1 MGERECLAPS
11 CSTDGKGEPMATILI
26 LDDRNTNRKILAQ
39 LAISVEPGVAVTS
52 VASGEEGLAA
62 ARLKAPDLVFSD
74 FNMPGMNGAEFVAAF
89 RKLNGCTDVPVI
101 VVTAYE
107 DREHRYRA
115 LEAGATD
122 FLASPVDHHEFVVR
136 ARNLL
141 ALRRQSLARQA
152 AERANAAKTAFL
164 ANMSHELRTPLN
176 AIIGFSEIMQTE
188 LHGPLGNMKYKDYS
202 NDIGRSARHLR
213 EVIQNIL
220 DVARIEEGKFDVER
234 NLVGMPI
241 VLEEAARMVRPEAE
255 RAKLNFDFAVP
266 GDLPYVLGDKTKLTQ
281 AFLNLMSNAVKF
293 TPAGGAVS
301 IAAHKDSDT
310 VEITVGDTGIG
321 MAPEE
326 IPIALARFGQVSGDP
341 YKKKYQGAGLGL
353 PIAAGIIQA
362 HRGEL
367 LIDSAKGRGT
377 RMTVRLP
384 AAAAVLETIQ

>member
-1 MGERECLAPS
+1 
-11 CSTDGKGEPMATILI
+11 MADILI

-39 LAISVEPGVAVTS
+39 LAMSVEPGVNVRSCALGVD
-52 VASGEEGLAA
+52 AIEAA
-62 ARLKAPDLVFSD
+62 KAKPPDLVFSD

-89 RKLNGCTDVPVI
+89 RKLPGCVDVPVI

-176 AIIGFSEIMQTE
+176 AIIGFSEIMQIE
-188 LHGPLGNMKYKDYS
+188 LYGPLGDAKYKDYS
-202 NDIGRSARHLR
+202 NDIARSARHLR

-234 NLVGMPI
+234 ALVGVPI
-241 VLEEAARMVRPEAE
+241 ILEDAARMIRPEAE
-255 RAKLNFDFAVP
+255 RAKLAFDYAVP
-266 GDLPYVLGDKTKLTQ
+266 VDLPYVLGDKTKLTQ
-281 AFLNLMSNAVKF
+281 AFINLIANAVKF
-293 TPAGGAVS
+293 TPAGGSVS
-301 IAAHKDSDT
+301 VAAHKEHDMVS
-310 VEITVGDTGIG
+310 VIVGDTGIG
-321 MAPEE
+321 MSPEE

-341 YKKKYQGAGLGL
+341 YKKKYQGTGLGL

-384 AAAAVLETIQ
+384 AAGTVLSALQ

>member
-1 MGERECLAPS
+1 
-11 CSTDGKGEPMATILI
+11 MATILI

-39 LAISVEPGVAVTS
+39 LAMSVEAGVAVR
-52 VASGEEGLAA
+52 ACAGGPEGLDSAKAA
-62 ARLKAPDLVFSD
+62 PPDLVFSD

-89 RKLNGCTDVPVI
+89 RKLPGCVDVPVI

-188 LHGPLGNMKYKDYS
+188 LHGPLGNAKYKDYS

-213 EVIQNIL
+213 EVIQNVL

-234 NLVGMPI
+234 ALVGVPT
-241 VLEEAARMVRPEAE
+241 VLEEAARMIRPEAE
-255 RAKLNFDFAVP
+255 RAKLAFDLAVP

-281 AFLNLMSNAVKF
+281 AFLNLISNAVKF
-293 TPAGGAVS
+293 TPAGGSVTV
-301 IAAHKDSDT
+301 AARKGRDT
-310 VEITVGDTGIG
+310 VDVTVGDTGIG
-321 MAPEE
+321 MSPEE

-367 LIDSAKGRGT
+367 LIDSIKGGGT

-384 AAAAVLETIQ
+384 AAATVLDTIQ

>member
-1 MGERECLAPS
+1 
-11 CSTDGKGEPMATILI
+11 MATILI

-39 LAISVEPGVAVTS
+39 LAMSVEPGVSVTAC
-52 VASGEEGLAA
+52 ASGEEGLAA
-62 ARLKAPDLVFSD
+62 ARSQAPDLVFSD
-74 FNMPGMNGAEFVAAF
+74 FNMPGMNGAEFVAEF
-89 RKLNGCTDVPVI
+89 RKLTGCIDVPVI

-188 LHGPLGNMKYKDYS
+188 LHGPLGNAKYKDYS

-234 NLVGMPI
+234 ALVGVPL

-255 RAKLNFDFAVP
+255 RAKLAFDYAVP

-293 TPAGGAVS
+293 TPAGGHVS
-301 IAAHKDSDT
+301 VAAHKGGDT
-310 VEITVGDTGIG
+310 VEVTVGDTGIG
-321 MAPEE
+321 MSPEE

-367 LIDSAKGRGT
+367 LIDSTKGRGT

>member
-1 MGERECLAPS
+1 
-11 CSTDGKGEPMATILI
+11 MASILI

-39 LAISVEPGVAVTS
+39 LAMSVEPGVAVRAC
-52 VASGEEGLAA
+52 ASGDEGIAA
-62 ARLKAPDLVFSD
+62 AKAQAPDLVFSD

-89 RKLNGCTDVPVI
+89 RKLNGCIDVPVI

-176 AIIGFSEIMQTE
+176 AIIGFSEIMQVE
-188 LHGPLGNMKYKDYS
+188 LHGPLGNTKYKDYS
-202 NDIGRSARHLR
+202 NDIGNSARHLR

-220 DVARIEEGKFDVER
+220 DVARIEEGKFDVEKK
-234 NLVGMPI
+234 LVGMPV

-255 RAKLNFDFAVP
+255 RAKLAFGVAVP
-266 GDLPYVLGDKTKLTQ
+266 DDLPYVLGDKTKLTQ

-301 IAAHKDSDT
+301 IEAHKLSDT
-310 VEITVGDTGIG
+310 VEVTVGDTGIG

-353 PIAAGIIQA
+353 PIAAGIIHA

-377 RMTVRLP
+377 TMTVRLP
-384 AAAAVLETIQ
+384 AAGVVLDTIQ

>member
-1 MGERECLAPS
+1 
-11 CSTDGKGEPMATILI
+11 MANILI

-39 LAISVEPGVAVTS
+39 LAKSVEPGVDVQQC
-52 VASGEEGLAA
+52 ASGSEALDAVKAA
-62 ARLKAPDLVFSD
+62 APDLVFSD

-89 RKLNGCTDVPVI
+89 RKLAGCIDVPVI

-188 LHGPLGNMKYKDYS
+188 LHGPLGNAKYKDYS

-220 DVARIEEGKFDVER
+220 DVARIEEGRFEVDR
-234 NLVGMPI
+234 ALVGVPM
-241 VLEEAARMVRPEAE
+241 VLEEATRMIRPEAE
-255 RAKLNFDFAVP
+255 RNNLAFDYTVP
-266 GDLPYVLGDKTKLTQ
+266 SDLPYVLGDKTKLTQ
-281 AFLNLMSNAVKF
+281 AFLNLISNAVKF
-293 TPAGGAVS
+293 TPAGGSIS
-301 IAAHKDSDT
+301 IAANFGCDT
-310 VEITVGDTGIG
+310 VEVTVGDTGIG
-321 MAPEE
+321 MSPEE

-367 LIDSAKGRGT
+367 FIDSAKGRGT

-384 AAAAVLETIQ
+384 AAGSVLSTIQ

>member
-1 MGERECLAPS
+1 
-11 CSTDGKGEPMATILI
+11 MATILI

-39 LAISVEPGVAVTS
+39 LAGSVEPGVS
-52 VASGEEGLAA
+52 VKACASGEEGIAA
-62 ARLKAPDLVFSD
+62 AKAQPPDLVFSD

-89 RKLNGCTDVPVI
+89 RKLNGCIDVPVI

-188 LHGPLGNMKYKDYS
+188 LHGPLGNAKYKDYS

-234 NLVGMPI
+234 ALVGVPVI
-241 VLEEAARMVRPEAE
+241 LEDAARMVRPEAE
-255 RAKLNFDFAVP
+255 RAKLAFDVAVP
-266 GDLPYVLGDKTKLTQ
+266 SDLPYVLGDKTKLTQ

-293 TPAGGAVS
+293 TPAGGQVS
-301 IAAHKDSDT
+301 IAAHKESDT
-310 VEITVGDTGIG
+310 VEVTVGDTGIG
-321 MAPEE
+321 MSPEE

-362 HRGEL
+362 HRGQL

>member
-1 MGERECLAPS
+1 
-11 CSTDGKGEPMATILI
+11 MANILI

-39 LAISVEPGVAVTS
+39 LAKSVEPGVDVQQC
-52 VASGEEGLAA
+52 ASGSEALDAVKAA
-62 ARLKAPDLVFSD
+62 APDLVFSD

-89 RKLNGCTDVPVI
+89 RKLAGCIDVPVI

-188 LHGPLGNMKYKDYS
+188 LHGPLGNAKYKDYS

-220 DVARIEEGKFDVER
+220 DVARIEEGRFEVDR
-234 NLVGMPI
+234 ALVGVPM
-241 VLEEAARMVRPEAE
+241 VLEEATRMIRPEAE
-255 RAKLNFDFAVP
+255 RNNLAFDYTVP
-266 GDLPYVLGDKTKLTQ
+266 SDLPYVLGDKTKLTQ
-281 AFLNLMSNAVKF
+281 AFLNLISNAVKF
-293 TPAGGAVS
+293 TPAGGSIS
-301 IAAHKDSDT
+301 IAANFGRDT
-310 VEITVGDTGIG
+310 VEVTVGDTGIG
-321 MAPEE
+321 MSPEE

-367 LIDSAKGRGT
+367 FIDSAKGRGT

-384 AAAAVLETIQ
+384 AAGSVLSTIQ

>member
-1 MGERECLAPS
+1 
-11 CSTDGKGEPMATILI
+11 MASILI
-26 LDDRNTNRKILAQ
+26 LDDRNTNRKILTQ
-39 LAISVEPGVAVTS
+39 LAMSVEQGVEVRA
-52 VASGEEGLAA
+52 VASGQEGLDAA
-62 ARLKAPDLVFSD
+62 KQAAPDLVFSD

-89 RKLNGCTDVPVI
+89 RKLPGCVDVPVI

-176 AIIGFSEIMQTE
+176 AIIGFSEIMQIE
-188 LHGPLGNMKYKDYS
+188 LHGPLGNAKYKDYT

-234 NLVGMPI
+234 ALVGVPT
-241 VLEEAARMVRPEAE
+241 VLEEAARMIRPEAE
-255 RAKLNFDFAVP
+255 KAKLAFDCTVQ
-266 GDLPYVLGDKTKLTQ
+266 GELPYVLGDRTKLTQ
-281 AFLNLMSNAVKF
+281 AFLNLFSNAVKF

-301 IAAHKDSDT
+301 VDAHKGADM
-310 VEITVGDTGIG
+310 VEIVVGDTGIG

-341 YKKKYQGAGLGL
+341 YKKKYQGTGLGL
-353 PIAAGIIQA
+353 PIAFGIIQA

-384 AAAAVLETIQ
+384 AAGTLLAAVN

>member
-1 MGERECLAPS
+1 
-11 CSTDGKGEPMATILI
+11 MASILI
-26 LDDRNTNRKILAQ
+26 LDDRNTNRKILTQ
-39 LAISVEPGVAVTS
+39 LALSVEQGVAVRA
-52 VASGEEGLAA
+52 VASGPEGLDAA
-62 ARLKAPDLVFSD
+62 KQAAPDLVFSD
-74 FNMPGMNGAEFVAAF
+74 FNMPGMNGAEFVSAF
-89 RKLNGCTDVPVI
+89 RKLPGCVDVPVI

-176 AIIGFSEIMQTE
+176 AIIGFSEIMQIE
-188 LHGPLGNMKYKDYS
+188 LHGPLGNPKYKDYS

-234 NLVGMPI
+234 SLVGMPT
-241 VLEEAARMVRPEAE
+241 VLEEAARMIRPEAE
-255 RAKLNFDFAVP
+255 KAKLAFDCTVAS
-266 GDLPYVLGDKTKLTQ
+266 DLPFVLGDRTKLTQ
-281 AFLNLMSNAVKF
+281 CFLNLFSNAVKF

-301 IAAHKDSDT
+301 VAAQKGTDM
-310 VEITVGDTGIG
+310 VEIVVGDTGIG
-321 MAPEE
+321 MSPEE
-326 IPIALARFGQVSGDP
+326 IPIALARFGQVSADP
-341 YKKKYQGAGLGL
+341 YKKKYQGTGLGL
-353 PIAAGIIQA
+353 PIAFGIIQA

-384 AAAAVLETIQ
+384 AAATVLATVN

>member
-1 MGERECLAPS
+1 
-11 CSTDGKGEPMATILI
+11 MATILI

-39 LAISVEPGVAVTS
+39 LAISVEPGVAVRAC
-52 VASGEEGLAA
+52 ASGEEGLAA
-62 ARLKAPDLVFSD
+62 AAEQAPDLVFSD
-74 FNMPGMNGAEFVAAF
+74 FNMPGMNGAEFVAEF
-89 RKLNGCTDVPVI
+89 RKLKGCIDVPVI

-188 LHGPLGNMKYKDYS
+188 LHGPLGNAKYKDYS

-220 DVARIEEGKFDVER
+220 DVARIEEGKFDVEKV
-234 NLVGMPI
+234 LVGVPNI
-241 VLEEAARMVRPEAE
+241 LEEAARMVRPEAE
-255 RAKLNFDFAVP
+255 RAKLDFDYAVP

-293 TPAGGAVS
+293 TPAGGHVS
-301 IAAHKDSDT
+301 IAAHKGSDI
-310 VEITVGDTGIG
+310 VEVTVGDTGIG
-321 MAPEE
+321 MSPEE

-341 YKKKYQGAGLGL
+341 YKKKYQGTGLGL

>member
-1 MGERECLAPS
+1 
-11 CSTDGKGEPMATILI
+11 MASILI

-39 LAISVEPGVAVTS
+39 LAMSVEQGVGVRAC
-52 VASGEEGLAA
+52 ASGEEAIAA
-62 ARLKAPDLVFSD
+62 AKEKAPDLVFSD

-89 RKLNGCTDVPVI
+89 RKLEGCIDVPVI

-176 AIIGFSEIMQTE
+176 AIIGFSEIMQIE
-188 LHGPLGNMKYKDYS
+188 LHGPLGSTKYKGYA
-202 NDIGRSARHLR
+202 NDISNSARHLR

-220 DVARIEEGKFDVER
+220 DVARIEEGKFDVEKK
-234 NLVGMPI
+234 LVGMPL

-255 RAKLNFDFAVP
+255 RAHLVFGVDIS
-266 GDLPYVLGDKTKLTQ
+266 GDLPFVLGDKTKLTQ

-301 IAAHKDSDT
+301 VEAHKASDKI
-310 VEITVGDTGIG
+310 EITVGDTGIG
-321 MAPEE
+321 MSPEE
-326 IPIALARFGQVSGDP
+326 IPVALARFGQVSGDP

-367 LIDSAKGRGT
+367 VIDSAKGRGT
-377 RMTVRLP
+377 KMTVRLP
-384 AAAAVLETIQ
+384 AAAAVLDTIQ

>member
-1 MGERECLAPS
+1 VRA
-11 CSTDGKGEPMATILI
+11 
-26 LDDRNTNRKILAQ
+26 
-39 LAISVEPGVAVTS
+39 
-52 VASGEEGLAA
+52 VASGAEGLDAA
-62 ARLKAPDLVFSD
+62 KQASPDLVFSD

-89 RKLNGCTDVPVI
+89 RKLPGCVDVPVI

-176 AIIGFSEIMQTE
+176 AIIGFSEIMQIE
-188 LHGPLGNMKYKDYS
+188 LHGPLGNPKYKDYS

-234 NLVGMPI
+234 SLVGVPT
-241 VLEEAARMVRPEAE
+241 VLEEAARMIRPEAE
-255 RAKLNFDFAVP
+255 KAKLAFDCTVA
-266 GDLPYVLGDKTKLTQ
+266 GDLPFVLGDRTKLTQ
-281 AFLNLMSNAVKF
+281 CFLNLFSNAVKF

-301 IAAHKDSDT
+301 VAANKGTDM
-310 VEITVGDTGIG
+310 VEIVVGDTGIG
-321 MAPEE
+321 MSPEE

-341 YKKKYQGAGLGL
+341 YKKKYQGTGLGL
-353 PIAAGIIQA
+353 PIAFGIIQA

-384 AAAAVLETIQ
+384 AAATVLAAVN

>member
-1 MGERECLAPS
+1 
-11 CSTDGKGEPMATILI
+11 MANILI

-39 LAISVEPGVAVTS
+39 LAMSVEPGVTVRAC
-52 VASGEEGLAA
+52 ASGEEAITAA
-62 ARLKAPDLVFSD
+62 KAQAPDLVFSD

-89 RKLNGCTDVPVI
+89 RKLVGCIDVPVI

-115 LEAGATD
+115 LESGATD

-188 LHGPLGNMKYKDYS
+188 LHGPLGNTKYKDYS
-202 NDIGRSARHLR
+202 NDIGNSARHLR

-220 DVARIEEGKFDVER
+220 DVARIEEGRFDVEKK
-234 NLVGMPI
+234 LVGMPV

-255 RAKLNFDFAVP
+255 RAKLNFGIEVSS
-266 GDLPYVLGDKTKLTQ
+266 DLPYVLGDKTKLTQ

-301 IAAHKDSDT
+301 IEAHKASDI

-321 MAPEE
+321 MSPEE
-326 IPIALARFGQVSGDP
+326 IPVALARFGQVSGDP
-341 YKKKYQGAGLGL
+341 YKKKYQGTGLGL

-377 RMTVRLP
+377 KMTVRLP
-384 AAAAVLETIQ
+384 AAGAVLDTIQ

>member
-1 MGERECLAPS
+1 
-11 CSTDGKGEPMATILI
+11 MASILI

-39 LAISVEPGVAVTS
+39 LAMSVEPGVAVRAC
-52 VASGEEGLAA
+52 ASGDEGIAA
-62 ARLKAPDLVFSD
+62 AKAQAPDLVFSD

-89 RKLNGCTDVPVI
+89 RKLNGCIDVPVI

-176 AIIGFSEIMQTE
+176 AIIGFSEIMQVE
-188 LHGPLGNMKYKDYS
+188 LHGPLGNTKYKDYS
-202 NDIGRSARHLR
+202 NDIGNSARHLR

-220 DVARIEEGKFDVER
+220 DVARIEEGKFDVEKK
-234 NLVGMPI
+234 LVGMPV

-255 RAKLNFDFAVP
+255 RAKLVFGVAVP

-301 IAAHKDSDT
+301 IEAHKLSDT
-310 VEITVGDTGIG
+310 VEVTVGDTGIG
-321 MAPEE
+321 MSPEE
-326 IPIALARFGQVSGDP
+326 IPIALARFGQVSADP

-377 RMTVRLP
+377 KMTVRLP
-384 AAAAVLETIQ
+384 AAGIVLDTIQ

>member
-1 MGERECLAPS
+1 
-11 CSTDGKGEPMATILI
+11 MASILI
-26 LDDRNTNRKILAQ
+26 LDDRNTNRKILSQ
-39 LAISVEPGVAVTS
+39 LAVSVEPGIAVTP
-52 VASGEEGLAA
+52 VASGDEGLAA

-89 RKLNGCTDVPVI
+89 RKLDGCIDVPVI

-188 LHGPLGNMKYKDYS
+188 LHGPLGNAKYKDYS
-202 NDIGRSARHLR
+202 NDIRNSARHLR

-234 NLVGMPI
+234 NLVGLPI
-241 VLEEAARMVRPEAE
+241 VLDEAARMVRPEAE

-266 GDLPYVLGDKTKLTQ
+266 VDLPYVLGDKTKLTQ

-293 TPAGGAVS
+293 TPAGGQVS
-301 IAAHKDSDT
+301 IEAHKGSDS
-310 VEITVGDTGIG
+310 VEVTVGDTGIG
-321 MAPEE
+321 MSPEE

>member
-1 MGERECLAPS
+1 MQGATWRRFAPVVPDTS
-11 CSTDGKGEPMATILI
+11 MATILI
-26 LDDRNTNRKILAQ
+26 LDDRNTNRKILSQ
-39 LAISVEPGVAVTS
+39 LAASVEQGVNVVSCAGG
-52 VASGEEGLAA
+52 AEGLAA
-62 ARLKAPDLVFSD
+62 AQSKAPDLVFSD

-89 RKLNGCTDVPVI
+89 RKLPGCIDVPVI

-107 DREHRYRA
+107 DREFRYRA

-188 LHGPLGNMKYKDYS
+188 LLGPLGNPKYREYS
-202 NDIGRSARHLR
+202 NDISRSATHLR

-220 DVARIEEGKFDVER
+220 DVARIEEGRFDVER
-234 NLVGMPI
+234 SLVGVPV
-241 VLEEAARMVRPEAE
+241 VLDEAARMIRPEALK
-255 RAKLNFDFAVP
+255 AKLAFDYIVP
-266 GDLPYVLGDKTKLTQ
+266 PDLPYVLGDKIKLTQ

-293 TPAGGAVS
+293 TPSGGAIS
-301 IAAHKDSDT
+301 IAAAKGVET
-310 VEITVGDTGIG
+310 VDVTVGDTGIG
-321 MAPEE
+321 MAPED
-326 IPIALARFGQVSGDP
+326 IPIALARFGQVSNDP
-341 YKKKYQGAGLGL
+341 YRKKYQGTGLGL
-353 PIAAGIIQA
+353 PIAAGIIEA
-362 HRGEL
+362 HRGKL

-377 RMTVRLP
+377 RITVRLP
-384 AAAAVLETIQ
+384 AAGALLASAS

>member
-1 MGERECLAPS
+1 
-11 CSTDGKGEPMATILI
+11 MASILI

-39 LAISVEPGVAVTS
+39 LAMSVEQGVAVRAC
-52 VASGEEGLAA
+52 ASGEEGIAA
-62 ARLKAPDLVFSD
+62 AKEKAPDLVFSD

-89 RKLNGCTDVPVI
+89 RKLNGCIDVPVI

-188 LHGPLGNMKYKDYS
+188 LHGPLGNAKYKGYS
-202 NDIGRSARHLR
+202 NDIGNSARHLR

-220 DVARIEEGKFDVER
+220 DVARIEEGKFDVEKK
-234 NLVGMPI
+234 LVGMPI

-255 RAKLNFDFAVP
+255 RANLVFGVAVP

-301 IAAHKDSDT
+301 IEAHKLSDT
-310 VEITVGDTGIG
+310 VEVTVDDTGIG

-377 RMTVRLP
+377 KMTVRLP
-384 AAAAVLETIQ
+384 AAAAVLDTIQ

>member
-1 MGERECLAPS
+1 
-11 CSTDGKGEPMATILI
+11 MATILI

-39 LAISVEPGVAVTS
+39 LAVSVEPGVVVRAC
-52 VASGEEGLAA
+52 ASGEEGIAA
-62 ARLKAPDLVFSD
+62 AKTQAPDLVFSD
-74 FNMPGMNGAEFVAAF
+74 FNMPGMNGAEFVAEF
-89 RKLNGCTDVPVI
+89 RKLNGCIDVPVI

-115 LEAGATD
+115 LESGATD

-188 LHGPLGNMKYKDYS
+188 LHGPLGNPKYKGYS
-202 NDIGRSARHLR
+202 NDIGNSARHLR

-220 DVARIEEGKFDVER
+220 DVARIEEGKFDVEKA
-234 NLVGMPI
+234 LVGMPVVI
-241 VLEEAARMVRPEAE
+241 EEAARMVRPEAE
-255 RAKLNFDFAVP
+255 RGKLAFEVDVP
-266 GDLPYVLGDKTKLTQ
+266 LDLPYVLGDRTKLTQ

-293 TPAGGAVS
+293 TPAGGAVL
-301 IAAHKDSDT
+301 IAAQKGSDM
-310 VEITVGDTGIG
+310 VEVTVGDTGIG
-321 MAPEE
+321 MSPEE

-367 LIDSAKGRGT
+367 VIDSAKGRGT

-384 AAAAVLETIQ
+384 AAGILLDTIQ

>member
-1 MGERECLAPS
+1 
-11 CSTDGKGEPMATILI
+11 MASILI
-26 LDDRNTNRKILAQ
+26 LDDRNTNRKILTQ
-39 LAISVEPGVAVTS
+39 LAISVEPGVTVRA
-52 VASGEEGLAA
+52 VASGQEGLDAA
-62 ARLKAPDLVFSD
+62 KQTAPDLVFSD

-89 RKLNGCTDVPVI
+89 RKLPGCVDVPVI

-176 AIIGFSEIMQTE
+176 AIIGFSEIMQIE
-188 LHGPLGNMKYKDYS
+188 LHGPLGNAKYKDYT

-220 DVARIEEGKFDVER
+220 DVARIEEGKFDVEKA
-234 NLVGMPI
+234 LVGVPTVI
-241 VLEEAARMVRPEAE
+241 EEAARMIRPEAE
-255 RAKLNFDFAVP
+255 KAKLAFDCSVP
-266 GDLPYVLGDKTKLTQ
+266 GDLPYVLGDRTKLTQ
-281 AFLNLMSNAVKF
+281 AFLNLFSNAVKF

-301 IAAHKDSDT
+301 VAAQKGTDM
-310 VEITVGDTGIG
+310 VEVVVGDTGIG
-321 MAPEE
+321 MSPEE
-326 IPIALARFGQVSGDP
+326 IPVALARFGQVSGDP
-341 YKKKYQGAGLGL
+341 YKKKYQGTGLGL
-353 PIAAGIIQA
+353 PIAFGIIQA

-384 AAAAVLETIQ
+384 AAGTILAAAN

>member
-1 MGERECLAPS
+1 
-11 CSTDGKGEPMATILI
+11 MASILI

-39 LAISVEPGVAVTS
+39 LAMSVEPGVGVRAC
-52 VASGEEGLAA
+52 ASGEEAIAA
-62 ARLKAPDLVFSD
+62 AKEKAPDLVFSD

-89 RKLNGCTDVPVI
+89 RKLEGCIDVPVI

-176 AIIGFSEIMQTE
+176 AIIGFSEIMQIE
-188 LHGPLGNMKYKDYS
+188 LHGPLGSTKYKGYA
-202 NDIGRSARHLR
+202 NDISNSARHLR

-220 DVARIEEGKFDVER
+220 DVARIEEGKFDVEKK
-234 NLVGMPI
+234 LVGMPL

-255 RAKLNFDFAVP
+255 RAHLVFGVDIS
-266 GDLPYVLGDKTKLTQ
+266 GDLPFVLGDKTKLTQ

-301 IAAHKDSDT
+301 VAAHKASDKI
-310 VEITVGDTGIG
+310 EITVGDTGIG
-321 MAPEE
+321 MSPEE
-326 IPIALARFGQVSGDP
+326 IPVALARFGQVSGDP

-367 LIDSAKGRGT
+367 VIDSAKGRGT
-377 RMTVRLP
+377 KMTVRLP

>member
-1 MGERECLAPS
+1 
-11 CSTDGKGEPMATILI
+11 MASILI
-26 LDDRNTNRKILAQ
+26 LDDRNTNRKILSQ
-39 LAISVEPGVAVTS
+39 LAISVEPGIAVTP
-52 VASGEEGLAA
+52 VASGDEGLSA

-89 RKLNGCTDVPVI
+89 RKLDGCIDVPVI

-188 LHGPLGNMKYKDYS
+188 LHGPLGNAKYKDYS
-202 NDIGRSARHLR
+202 NDIRNSARHLR

-234 NLVGMPI
+234 NLVGLPI
-241 VLEEAARMVRPEAE
+241 VLDEAARMVRPEAE

-293 TPAGGAVS
+293 TPAGGQVS
-301 IAAHKDSDT
+301 IEAHKGSDS
-310 VEITVGDTGIG
+310 VEVTVGDTGIG
-321 MAPEE
+321 MSPEE

-384 AAAAVLETIQ
+384 AAATVLETIQ

>member
-1 MGERECLAPS
+1 
-11 CSTDGKGEPMATILI
+11 MATILI

-39 LAISVEPGVAVTS
+39 LAASVEPGVTVRAC
-52 VASGEEGLAA
+52 ASGDEGIAA
-62 ARLKAPDLVFSD
+62 AKAQAPDLVFSD
-74 FNMPGMNGAEFVAAF
+74 FNMPGMNGAEFVSAF
-89 RKLNGCTDVPVI
+89 RKLNGCIDVPVI

-188 LHGPLGNMKYKDYS
+188 LHGPLGNAKYKDYS
-202 NDIGRSARHLR
+202 NDIGNSARHLR

-220 DVARIEEGKFDVER
+220 DVARIEEGKFDVEKK
-234 NLVGMPI
+234 LVGVPI

-255 RAKLNFDFAVP
+255 RAKLAFGIAVP
-266 GDLPYVLGDKTKLTQ
+266 RDLPYVLGDKTKLTQ

-301 IAAHKDSDT
+301 IEAHKLSDT
-310 VEITVGDTGIG
+310 VEVTVGDTGIG
-321 MAPEE
+321 MSPEE

-377 RMTVRLP
+377 KMTVRLP
-384 AAAAVLETIQ
+384 AAAAVLDTIQ

>member
-1 MGERECLAPS
+1 
-11 CSTDGKGEPMATILI
+11 MATILI

-39 LAISVEPGVAVTS
+39 LAVSVEPGVAVNAC
-52 VASGEEGLAA
+52 ASGEEGIAA
-62 ARLKAPDLVFSD
+62 AKAHAPDLVFSD

-89 RKLNGCTDVPVI
+89 RKLDGCVDVPVI

-115 LEAGATD
+115 LESGATD
-122 FLASPVDHHEFVVR
+122 FLASPVDHREFVVR

-188 LHGPLGNMKYKDYS
+188 LHGPLGNAKYKDYS
-202 NDIGRSARHLR
+202 NDIGNSARHLR

-220 DVARIEEGKFDVER
+220 DVARIEEGRFDVEKA
-234 NLVGMPI
+234 LVGVPVI
-241 VLEEAARMVRPEAE
+241 LEEAARMVRPEAE
-255 RAKLNFDFAVP
+255 RAKLAFDFAVP
-266 GDLPYVLGDKTKLTQ
+266 RDLPYVLGDKTKLVQ

-301 IAAHKDSDT
+301 IAAQKASDM
-310 VEITVGDTGIG
+310 VEVTVGDTGIG
-321 MAPEE
+321 MSPEE

-367 LIDSAKGRGT
+367 LVDSAKGRGT

-384 AAAAVLETIQ
+384 VAAMVLDTIQ